1 MQRAASDPWWRVAPP
16 PERTMMAVPAEG
28 MPESKW
34 PFRMLLAFTF
44 VMLLAPQQ
52 AFPILAP
59 FRIAFLVV
67 ILSVLTYMY
76 ARLVRGEPFLEMKP
90 GIMPALL
97 IAVWSVLTVP
107 MSYWPGGTVAF
118 LLGEYFKTLAVFLL
132 VAHIVDSVAKL
143 RTLLL
148 GLVLMGLPLAITVL
162 IDFAAGSFN
171 QAGGRVLLVY
181 DAPLTA
187 NPNDLALM
195 LNILLPFAIALFLA
209 SRGKTLLRLAL
220 GAAVCIFVTTVVLTF
235 SRAGFL
241 ALVVIFMIY
250 MWRLRSRPERLWIPF
265 ALLLVMLALPFVPES
280 YYDRLS
286 TITNIEADESMSAQ
300 NRYSDMIVAFK
311 LLVQNP
317 LIGAGAGMNLYAM
330 NEARGE
336 SSLEIHNVYLQY
348 GVDLGL
354 PGLLL
359 FLAVYFSCLRTTGIV
374 IQKARYL
381 PAPNTLFY
389 LAEGIRVSLWAF
401 AVEAMFHPVAYNFY
415 FYYIAGLAVA
425 LRTVCNR
432 EAGLHEGFHEGL
444 HEQSTA

>member
-1 MQRAASDPWWRVAPP
+1 MSVPQMQRAANEQWWRVAPP
-16 PERTMMAVPAEG
+16 PERGVVSLPIDT

-59 FRIAFLVV
+59 FRIAMLVV
-67 ILSVLTYMY
+67 FLSVMTYMY

-90 GIMPALL
+90 GILPALL
-97 IAVWSVLTVP
+97 IGAWSVMTVP
-107 MSYWPGGTVAF
+107 MSYWPGGTVSF

-132 VAHIVDSVAKL
+132 VSHVIDSIGKL

-171 QAGGRVLLVY
+171 QAGDRVLLVY
-181 DAPLTA
+181 NAPLTA

-195 LNILLPFAIALFLA
+195 LNILLPFAISLFLA
-209 SRGKTLLRLAL
+209 SKGKTTLRIAL
-220 GAAVCIFVTTVVLTF
+220 GAAICIFVTTIVLTF

-241 ALVVIFMIY
+241 ALCVIFMIY

-265 ALLLVMLALPFVPES
+265 ALLLMVFALPFVPDT
-280 YYDRLS
+280 YFDRLS
-286 TITNIEADESMSAQ
+286 TITNIEADESLSAQ
-300 NRYSDMIVAFK
+300 NRYSDMLVAIK

-336 SSLEIHNVYLQY
+336 ASLEIHNVYLQY

-359 FLAVYFSCLRTTGIV
+359 FLAVYFICLRSTSV
-374 IQKARYL
+374 VMQKARYM

-401 AVEAMFHPVAYNFY
+401 AVEAMFHPAAYNFY

-425 LRTVCNR
+425 LRTVCDR
-432 EAGLHEGFHEGL
+432 EAGI
-444 HEQSTA
+444 HEQSSA

>member
-1 MQRAASDPWWRVAPP
+1 MTMPQLQRAANEQWWRVQPP
-16 PERTMMAVPAEG
+16 PHARANPQTVELA
-28 MPESKW
+28 PESKW

-59 FRIAFLVV
+59 FRIALLVV
-67 ILSVLTYMY
+67 IGSVLTYMY

-90 GIMPALL
+90 GILPALM
-97 IAVWSVLTVP
+97 IALWAVMTVP
-107 MSYWPGGTVAF
+107 LSYWPGGSVAF

-132 VAHIVDSVAKL
+132 LSHIIDSVGKL
-143 RTLLL
+143 RTLSL
-148 GLVLMGLPLAITVL
+148 GLVMMAIPLCITVL
-162 IDFAAGSFN
+162 IDFAAGSFE
-171 QAGGRVLLVY
+171 QAGDRVLLVY

-195 LNILLPFAIALFLA
+195 LNILLPFAIALFLG
-209 SRGKTLLRLAL
+209 SRGKTLLRVAL
-220 GAAVCIFVTTVVLTF
+220 GAAICIFVTTIVLTF

-241 ALVVIFMIY
+241 AMVVIFMIY
-250 MWRLRSRPERLWIPF
+250 MWRLRWRPERLWIPL
-265 ALLLVMLALPFVPES
+265 AVLLMLFALPFVPDS
-280 YYDRLS
+280 YFDRLS
-286 TITNIEADESMSAQ
+286 TITNIEADESLSAQ
-300 NRYSDMIVAFK
+300 NRYSDMLVATR

-317 LIGAGAGMNLYAM
+317 FIGAGAGMNLYAM

-336 SSLEIHNVYLQY
+336 ASLEIHNVYLQY

-359 FLAVYFSCLRTTGIV
+359 FLAVFGICIRT
-374 IQKARYL
+374 ARQVMERARL
-381 PAPNTLFY
+381 MPEPNTLFY
-389 LAEGIRVSLWAF
+389 LAEGILVSLLAF

-425 LRTVCNR
+425 LRTVCDR
-432 EAGLHEGFHEGL
+432 EAGIHDT
-444 HEQSTA
+444 SSA

>member
-1 MQRAASDPWWRVAPP
+1 MTVPQMPRAADAQWWRVEQPPVHSVPTAPVD
-16 PERTMMAVPAEG
+16 A

-52 AFPILAP
+52 AFPVLAP
-59 FRIAFLVV
+59 FRIALLVV
-67 ILSVLTYMY
+67 FVSVMTYMY
-76 ARLVRGEPFLEMKP
+76 ARVVRGQPFLEMKP
-90 GIMPALL
+90 GILPALL
-97 IAVWSVLTVP
+97 IAVWCVMTVP
-107 MSYWPGGTVAF
+107 LSYWPGGTVSF
-118 LLGEYFKTLAVFLL
+118 LLDEFFKTLAVFLL
-132 VAHIVDSVAKL
+132 LSHIIDTVGKL

-148 GLVLMGLPLAITVL
+148 GLVLMGIPLAVTVL
-162 IDFAAGSFN
+162 INFAAGSFN
-171 QAGGRVLLVY
+171 QFGDRVLLVY
-181 DAPLTA
+181 NAPLTA

-195 LNILLPFAIALFLA
+195 LNILLPFAIALFLG
-209 SRGKTLLRLAL
+209 SRGKPMLRLAL
-220 GAAVCIFVTTVVLTF
+220 GVAICIFVTTVVLTF

-241 ALVVIFMIY
+241 ALVCIFMIY

-265 ALLLVMLALPFVPES
+265 ALVLMLFAVPFVPDT
-280 YYDRLS
+280 YFDRLS
-286 TITNIEADESMSAQ
+286 TITNIEADASLSAQ

-311 LLVQNP
+311 LMVQNP
-317 LIGAGAGMNLYAM
+317 FIGAGAGMNLYAM

-336 SSLEIHNVYLQY
+336 ASLEIHNVYLQY

-359 FLAVYFSCLRTTGIV
+359 FLSVYYICIRTTGRV
-374 IQKARYL
+374 IERARYL

-389 LAEGIRVSLWAF
+389 LAEGIRVSLMAF

-425 LRTVCNR
+425 LGTVCDR
-432 EAGLHEGFHEGL
+432 EAGI